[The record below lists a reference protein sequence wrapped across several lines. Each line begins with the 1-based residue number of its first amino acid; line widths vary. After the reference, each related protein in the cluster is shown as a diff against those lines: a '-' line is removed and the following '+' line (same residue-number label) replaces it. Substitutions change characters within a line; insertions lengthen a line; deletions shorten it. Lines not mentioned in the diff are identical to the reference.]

1 MTSRT
6 VSFALASAA
15 LALFVAAMS
24 PYAVAATCPVITGT
38 LALESR
44 GGEVAALQ
52 AYLAGERFL
61 SVGYEEGF
69 FDFHTQTALQLWQKS
84 RNIVSSGTP
93 STTGWGVTGPATRD
107 ALARC
112 AAAAKPA
119 PTTPKPTA
127 ATTPPTRTG
136 TSPSPAVSDTSKAAQ
151 IAALLAQVKQLQT
164 LLTQL
169 LALKAPGTAV
179 TPSQDT
185 PAPSKD
191 LTRTLSFG
199 MRGDDVLALQQF
211 LIAQKLLSA
220 DSATAYFGPLTEV
233 AVKKF
238 QAAKGII
245 SYGAPN
251 TTGYGAVGP
260 RTRAAVA
267 SVASGSSNAGG
278 TVGST
283 MNVNAGNSQCSYFAM
298 PIPAETCP
306 SNGEWKPLMSGSC
319 QIGWQCSTPV
329 QVTQTPQIQ
338 SQFCTPLAAET
349 RTAACATGQTGSITQ
364 TRTSS
369 CAAGATSPTWS
380 AWTNS
385 ASSCITPTAS
395 CTTPWGTT
403 VTHGN
408 YVTAYQ
414 TSSVAAG
421 SSCVS
426 QTRTCTN
433 GQLSGSYTY
442 ASCTPAASVTCT
454 PLAAQTQVA
463 SCPTGQTGSITQ
475 TRTSSCATGAT
486 SPTWSGWS
494 NTATTCTTPVAQSC
508 TAPWG
513 ATIAS
518 GASVTANL
526 TSSVAYGSLCTSE
539 QRTCTNGQLSGTYT
553 YQTCTPA
560 TATCTPLSP
569 QTQTLS
575 CPAGQTGT
583 WTQGRTSSCAAGAT
597 SPTWSAWTDTTNT
610 CTAPVTCTPLAAQT
624 QTLSCPAGQT
634 GTWTQT
640 RTSSC
645 AAGATSPTWGGWA
658 DTVNTCATVA
668 TAEPR
673 LADLFAGTA
682 HFQGLDQAQSVSL
695 NIPSAQGMWDQKLQ
709 VLWNPAD
716 GSYYAFTRKHIGS
729 QSFTVTLLRSTD
741 GLSFTEVGPLFNS
754 AVSLYDVSVAVDSSV
769 SPARYIMALEC
780 ALPNMEHV
788 SSCISTSRDPFNPSS
803 WSTPTIL
810 IGGCDANGASGCS
823 SANWVSASTPLVL
836 VDGGSLYTG
845 WSVTDSGSQAP
856 AYAQEGVNRVFT
868 SGKLL
873 SGYGF
878 AGYANGG
885 TVLLD
890 AESNTFCTSAWDC
903 NNRNGI
909 DWRKEGN
916 YYYIAYSGGNY
927 WGCLRN
933 GDVIWG
939 NGMAR
944 SASPLGPYTRLA
956 QAAIMA
962 GGTRDLCRIAYPTI
976 SLLDG
981 KEYMYY
987 AYSYSGGA
995 NTLHGRSKLVWNTG
1009 GTTSCPVGYTGT
1021 YPNCVAPQAQSCATP
1036 WGTTVAN
1043 GNSVTA
1049 HITSSV
1055 AYGSACTSETRTCT
1069 NGQLS
1074 GSYTYSTCNV
1084 SPAPTALASITD
1096 KTSFWAHLY
1105 TCILGRQPDT
1115 SGLNYYVSQ
1124 TGTGIASLRAAYQ
1137 SMFGSSEYLT
1147 KQTSNDAYV
1156 ASLYQCVLFRAADS
1170 SANYWSSQL
1179 SSGTARDSVLQ
1190 SFINSPEF
1198 QGTQGPALGSATGL
1212 TLASA
1217 SSQALSQLASA
1228 LTALL
1233 SLFQSV
1239 FGR

>member
-1 MTSRT
+1 MSEQRT
-6 VSFALASAA
+6 C
-15 LALFVAAMS
+15 
-24 PYAVAATCPVITGT
+24 TNG
-38 LALESR
+38 
-44 GGEVAALQ
+44 
-52 AYLAGERFL
+52 
-61 SVGYEEGF
+61 
-69 FDFHTQTALQLWQKS
+69 QL
-84 RNIVSSGTP
+84 SGTY
-93 STTGWGVTGPATRD
+93 THQNCTPAT
-107 ALARC
+107 
-112 AAAAKPA
+112 
-119 PTTPKPTA
+119 
-127 ATTPPTRTG
+127 AT
-136 TSPSPAVSDTSKAAQ
+136 
-151 IAALLAQVKQLQT
+151 
-164 LLTQL
+164 
-169 LALKAPGTAV
+169 
-179 TPSQDT
+179 
-185 PAPSKD
+185 
-191 LTRTLSFG
+191 
-199 MRGDDVLALQQF
+199 
-211 LIAQKLLSA
+211 
-220 DSATAYFGPLTEV
+220 
-233 AVKKF
+233 
-238 QAAKGII
+238 
-245 SYGAPN
+245 
-251 TTGYGAVGP
+251 
-260 RTRAAVA
+260 
-267 SVASGSSNAGG
+267 
-278 TVGST
+278 
-283 MNVNAGNSQCSYFAM
+283 
-298 PIPAETCP
+298 
-306 SNGEWKPLMSGSC
+306 
-319 QIGWQCSTPV
+319 
-329 QVTQTPQIQ
+329 
-338 SQFCTPLAAET
+338 CTPLSPQTQIASCPA
-349 RTAACATGQTGSITQ
+349 GQTGSITQ

-369 CAAGATSPTWS
+369 CAA
-380 AWTNS
+380 
-385 ASSCITPTAS
+385 
-395 CTTPWGTT
+395 
-403 VTHGN
+403 
-408 YVTAYQ
+408 
-414 TSSVAAG
+414 
-421 SSCVS
+421 
-426 QTRTCTN
+426 
-433 GQLSGSYTY
+433 
-442 ASCTPAASVTCT
+442 
-454 PLAAQTQVA
+454 
-463 SCPTGQTGSITQ
+463 
-475 TRTSSCATGAT
+475 GAT

-513 ATIAS
+513 ATVAS

-526 TSSVAYGSLCTSE
+526 TSSVAYGSQCVSE
-539 QRTCTNGQLSGTYT
+539 QRICTNGQLSGTYT

-569 QTQTLS
+569 
-575 CPAGQTGT
+575 
-583 WTQGRTSSCAAGAT
+583 
-597 SPTWSAWTDTTNT
+597 
-610 CTAPVTCTPLAAQT
+610 QT

-716 GSYYAFTRKHIGS
+716 GSYYAFTRKHIGN

-1198 QGTQGPALGSATGL
+1198 QGTQGPALGSVTGL

-1217 SSQALSQLASA
+1217 GSQALSQLAGA
-1228 LTALL
+1228 LVALL
-1233 SLFQSV
+1233 SLLQTV
-1239 FGR
+1239 LGR